1 MRACLDPR
9 RGAMSTLLCFG
20 LGYSARHYVAHY
32 GARHSRLIATT
43 RALAAPA
50 AALRPDPEMCLFDG
64 VTASATLAA
73 AIAEADAI
81 LVSIPPG
88 EHGDPVLA
96 ACSDALARAAGKKGI
111 VYLSSVGIYGDH
123 GGAVVDETTTPR
135 PTAARSRARLAAETA
150 WLKLGQE
157 TARPVTVLRLAGIYG
172 PGRNALVQVAGG
184 GARAIIKAGQ
194 VFNRIHVADI
204 AQSIA
209 VALTQGGSDVF
220 NVADDE
226 PSPPQDVLGFAA
238 ALLGRPPPPQIAWAD
253 AAATLTPLARSFYA
267 ENRRVANARLKARLE
282 VRLQFPTYRDGLR
295 ALFAAGEPGVVKGGG
310 LDENASI
317 AAISRSIS
325 SGRDSR

>member
-1 MRACLDPR
+1 
-9 RGAMSTLLCFG
+9 MSTLLCFG
-20 LGYSARHYVAHY
+20 FGYSARHYVAHY
-32 GARHSRLIATT
+32 GARYRRLIATM
-43 RALAAPA
+43 RAAVPTA
-50 AALRPDPEMCLFDG
+50 AALRPEPEICLFDG
-64 VTASATLAA
+64 VTAAPALAA
-73 AIAEADAI
+73 AIADADAI
-81 LVSIPPG
+81 LVSIPPT
-88 EHGDPVLA
+88 EHGDPVLT
-96 ACSDALARAAGKKGI
+96 ACSDALARGAGKKAI

-123 GGAVVDETTTPR
+123 GGAVVDETTAPR
-135 PTAARSRARLAAETA
+135 APSTRGRARLAAETA

-157 TARPVTVLRLAGIYG
+157 TGWPVTVLRLAGIYG

-204 AQSIA
+204 GQSVDA
-209 VALTQGGSDVF
+209 ALIRAESGVF

-238 ALLGRPPPPQIAWAD
+238 ALLGRPPPPQVAWAD
-253 AAATLTPLARSFYA
+253 AAATLGPLARSFYA

-295 ALFAAGEPGVVKGGG
+295 ALFAAGEPGGAGGG
-310 LDENASI
+310 LDENAST